1 MESEQIYIRDI
12 LEMSQF
18 SLNFT
23 NYESLRFSDITQSP
37 YFRTISDNKSTP
49 RILFH
54 LEPDDENQRT
64 FHASLPPRSRENG
77 NGNRILDE
85 ILDEIFSWKR
95 ERERGTPSLIP
106 PFRSEKREQ
115 RILVRRRLT
124 WFFSPTYSLLLSKG
138 LWKPSSSSK
147 QLPLRK
153 TRFSRAFP
161 FGIGKNRGPS
171 PETGNNTRAGSRVN
185 FHLVPRSG
193 RFTFL
198 CAK

>member
-1 MESEQIYIRDI
+1 
-12 LEMSQF
+12 MSRF
-18 SLNFT
+18 SLNFA
-23 NYESLRFSDITQSP
+23 NYESLGFSDITQSL
-37 YFRTISDNKSTP
+37 YFRTHRTI
-49 RILFH
+49 
-54 LEPDDENQRT
+54 NQRSEYYST
-64 FHASLPPRSRENG
+64 LNPTKINEHSTLRYSPDRAKMVTVIGSSTKSSTKYFRRN
-77 NGNRILDE
+77 
-85 ILDEIFSWKR
+85 
-95 ERERGTPSLIP
+95 ERERGSIFPYPSI
-106 PFRSEKREQ
+106 SKREKGAAD
-115 RILVRRRLT
+115 ISAASSRLT

-161 FGIGKNRGPS
+161 FGIGKNRGPP